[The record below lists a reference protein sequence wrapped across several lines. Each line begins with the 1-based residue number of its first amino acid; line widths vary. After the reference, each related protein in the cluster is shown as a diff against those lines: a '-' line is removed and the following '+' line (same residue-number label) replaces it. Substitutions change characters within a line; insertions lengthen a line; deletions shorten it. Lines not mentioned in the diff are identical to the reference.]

1 MRYSSGLKFA
11 QEIRNDQYQRKLVTG
26 MNELKKHF
34 DMANIEVSKMLKIS
48 SPNDR
53 EVLENLFSKIY
64 NLIGEVHKSD
74 SNLSFRK

>member
-53 EVLENLFSKIY
+53 EVLENLFSKIH